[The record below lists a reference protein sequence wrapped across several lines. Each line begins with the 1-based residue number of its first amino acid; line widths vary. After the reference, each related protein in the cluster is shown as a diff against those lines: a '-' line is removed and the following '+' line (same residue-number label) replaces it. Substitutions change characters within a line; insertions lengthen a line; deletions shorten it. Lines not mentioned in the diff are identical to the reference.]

1 MQLNEDNEYDLLL
14 QRLLVFLFSLYD
26 LKNKWDP
33 WKIKEADWDV
43 DNKTEEDDDDGDE
56 NENGVLV
63 KLSTCAWEDPS

>member
-1 MQLNEDNEYDLLL
+1 MKIINMTYYCKDY
-14 QRLLVFLFSLYD
+14 LFFFSLYLYD

-33 WKIKEADWDV
+33 QKIKGAIDDV
-43 DNKTEEDDDDGDE
+43 DDKNKDDDEDE

>member
-1 MQLNEDNEYDLLL
+1 MELIEDNEYDLLL
-14 QRLLVFLFSLYD
+14 QRLLVFLFSVYD

-33 WKIKEADWDV
+33 WKIKGADGDV
-43 DNKTEEDDDDGDE
+43 NDKNKDDDDDEDE

>member
-1 MQLNEDNEYDLLL
+1 MQLIEDNEYDLLL
-14 QRLLVFLFSLYD
+14 QRLLVFLFSVYD

-33 WKIKEADWDV
+33 CKIKGADGDV
-43 DNKTEEDDDDGDE
+43 NDKNEDDDDGEDE